1 VVAAVA
7 DDGPEVELNLAAAF
21 EAMRYEPHA
30 AQRKVHRSYARHRV
44 LDAGRR
50 LGKSVIGGHELTAA
64 MYRAYAERR
73 ALTELGLRREY
84 WIVGPEYTDSEKEFR
99 VLWNDLSRLGVPLD
113 KPGSYNNPEGGQMV
127 VSCFDKRFIV
137 HARSAKYPSTLVG
150 EGLSG
155 VVLAEAAK
163 LKETVW
169 TKYIRPAL
177 ADFKGWSIHSSTP
190 EGKNWFYEGWL
201 RGKDPQQPEWDS
213 WRMPSWFNPYVFP
226 KGGTT
231 RGYKAFMKLLEG
243 GRIPQVEREALWQLV
258 ADELDEEVISMG
270 REMSAQKFEQEIA
283 AGFTDF
289 VGRVFK
295 GWDEEI
301 HVTDLQYDPRYP
313 VYLAIDFGWTNP
325 FVCLAVQVDVFDRCN
340 VLAEYR
346 CTHKDIGEIAAELER
361 VPLFRMAKAMYP
373 DPAEPQDAAVI
384 SKVLK
389 VPTKGNTGG
398 LLKQRLELI
407 RRALKVVPEHAP
419 DDDPDK
425 RPQLLV
431 DRRCYGLIYE
441 MGEYRYP
448 ENKSEI
454 RPDPEE
460 PLDKDDHGP
469 EALGRFFRGYFGPPG
484 APPGGKLRARVRT
497 ASVSR

>member
-1 VVAAVA
+1 MVAAVLA
-7 DDGPEVELNLAAAF
+7 EELDGLEVDQGAVF
-21 EAMRYEPHA
+21 ETTGYRPHR
-30 AQRKVHRSYARHRV
+30 AQAKVHTSPARHRV
-44 LDAGRR
+44 VDAGRR
-50 LGKSVIGGHELTAA
+50 FGKSVIGGHELTVCCYEAF
-64 MYRAYAERR
+64 AERSSLM
-73 ALTELGLRREY
+73 ALGKRREY
-84 WIVGPEYTDSEKEFR
+84 WVVGPEYTDSEKEFR
-99 VLWNDLSRLGVPLD
+99 VLWNDLKRLGVPMD
-113 KPGSYNNPEGGQMV
+113 KPGSYNNPESGEMV
-127 VSCFDKRFIV
+127 VTCFGGVFVV

-169 TKYIRPAL
+169 TKYVRPAL
-177 ADFKGWSIHSSTP
+177 ADFRGWSLHTSTP
-190 EGKNWFYEGWL
+190 EGKNWFYDSWL
-201 RGKDPQQPEWDS
+201 RGKDPQANDWDS

-226 KGGTT
+226 LGGTT
-231 RGYKAFMKLLEG
+231 VGYKALLEALEKNTK
-243 GRIPQVEREALWQLV
+243 IPDWVYEH
-258 ADELDEEVISMG
+258 LDPEIIDMAV
-270 REMSAQKFEQEIA
+270 EMSAQKFEQEIA

-313 VYLAIDFGWTNP
+313 VYLAIDFGWSNP
-325 FVCLAVQVDVFDRCN
+325 FVCLAIQVDPFERCN

-346 CTHKDIGEIAAELER
+346 CTHKDINEIAAELER
-361 VPLFRMAKAMYP
+361 VPLFRLAKAIYP
-373 DPAEPQDAAVI
+373 DPAEPQDAHVI
-384 SKVLK
+384 SKTLK
-389 VPTKGNTGG
+389 VPLKGNTGG
-398 LLKQRLELI
+398 LKKHRLELI
-407 RRALKVVPEHAP
+407 RKSLKVEPDHAP

-460 PLDKDDHGP
+460 PMDKDDHGP
-469 EALGRFFRGYFGPPG
+469 EALGRFFRGYFGPLG
-484 APPGGKLRARVRT
+484 PPPSGKARARVRK
-497 ASVSR
+497 ANISR